1 VAFHP
6 LVPGRPAAGPPE
18 STLRATFTAPL
29 PLPRDDAFSPFIDVD
44 GNGSKEL
51 LAFDMALGYFGIAKA
66 VTTGTAKAGVT
77 PRGFRLTA
85 EGWAEIPK
93 LAPAFDV
100 RLNLR
105 QGELRGFAL
114 LPGDVTGDRIDDMV
128 VLDGDEVLVHA
139 GRAGGTIE
147 PRPRTRARLPRA
159 QAGSSFLPL
168 FVDLDGDGVLELIA
182 VEQLEEREGEPA
194 RPAQLSLH
202 RFAGAGAR

>member
-1 VAFHP
+1 M
-6 LVPGRPAAGPPE
+6 
-18 STLRATFTAPL
+18 
-29 PLPRDDAFSPFIDVD
+29 PREDLFSPFVDVD

-51 LAFDMALGYFGIAKA
+51 LAFDLSLGYFGVARAVVTGAAK
-66 VTTGTAKAGVT
+66 VGVA
-77 PRGFRLTA
+77 PRGFRQTA
-85 EGWAEIPK
+85 DGWTEIRD

-139 GRAGGTIE
+139 GRRNGTIE
-147 PRPRTRARLPRA
+147 PRARTRSRLPRA
-159 QAGSSFLPL
+159 QSGSTFLPL
-168 FVDLDGDGVLELIA
+168 FVDLDGDAVLELIA

-194 RPAQLSLH
+194 RPTQLSLH
-202 RFAGAGAR
+202 RFTATGAP